1 MTLFSRIKGRKGRV
15 AGTAQHAAD
24 VIPPRPNE
32 PGVPACWRKIARGAG
47 DVVLTAVIS
56 TALTCLVL
64 LVGGLLFGLT
74 ETGSAAD
81 WLAVVTN
88 SIVAVGAVG
97 AFIVARRWLPQLTT
111 QEGYKEAIR
120 LVNDHYISLS
130 EDNRLLSDAKQAK
143 AYFDALHEGITTY
156 NYGAYMEAV
165 DPLTDSISEE
175 KTRQDQMARIAFRL
189 NTYSLK
195 FSDRYKTSLEHLE
208 TAFRDTVHAAAQLD
222 SLLSTDLDI
231 LHRVAD
237 LDSEDPHISEKVG
250 VLWEERHALITDVD
264 ETFERLRRHWYAMT
278 SAHARI
284 FTHKPAIG
292 DLFVVRRR

>member
-15 AGTAQHAAD
+15 AGTTQHAAD

-47 DVVLTAVIS
+47 DVVLTTVIS
-56 TALTCLVL
+56 AALTCLVL

-130 EDNRLLSDAKQAK
+130 EDNRLLSDAKLAK
-143 AYFDALHEGITTY
+143 ENFDALHDNFNAHKY
-156 NYGAYMEAV
+156 AAYRQAV
-165 DPLTDSISEE
+165 DPLTNSVSEE
-175 KTRQDQMARIAFRL
+175 KTRQEQMARIAFRL
-189 NTYSLK
+189 NTYGLQ
-195 FSDRYKTSLEHLE
+195 FSDHYKTYLEQME
-208 TAFRDTVHAAAQLD
+208 AAFRDTVHLACQLV
-222 SLLSTDLDI
+222 SLLNTDLDI
-231 LHRVAD
+231 QRRYESLDGEDLHT
-237 LDSEDPHISEKVG
+237 SENVG
-250 VLWEERHALITDVD
+250 ELWEERYALKTKVD
-264 ETFERLRRHWYAMT
+264 ETFKRLQEQWYTMT

>member
-1 MTLFSRIKGRKGRV
+1 MTLFSRIKGRKDRV
-15 AGTAQHAAD
+15 TGTAQHAAD
-24 VIPPRPNE
+24 VIPPRQNE
-32 PGVPACWRKIARGAG
+32 PGVPACWRKITRGAG

-56 TALTCLVL
+56 AALTCLVL
-64 LVGGLLFGLT
+64 LVGALLFGLT

-120 LVNDHYISLS
+120 LVNVHYISLS
-130 EDNRLLSDAKQAK
+130 EDNRLWADAKQAK
-143 AYFDALHEGITTY
+143 AYFDALHD
-156 NYGAYMEAV
+156 NFKAHDCGAYMDAV
-165 DPLTDSISEE
+165 DLLEDSANAET
-175 KTRQDQMARIAFRL
+175 TRQDKVARIAFRL
-189 NTYSLK
+189 NTYGLQ
-195 FSDRYKTSLEHLE
+195 FSDRYKTHLEHLE
-208 TAFRDTVHAAAQLD
+208 AAFRDTVHAAVQLE
-222 SLLSTDLDI
+222 SLLSTDLEI
-231 LHRVAD
+231 QRRYEGLGG
-237 LDSEDPHISEKVG
+237 EDPHISEKVG
-250 VLWEERHALITDVD
+250 VLWEERHALKTDVD

-292 DLFVVRRR
+292 DLFVVRRW